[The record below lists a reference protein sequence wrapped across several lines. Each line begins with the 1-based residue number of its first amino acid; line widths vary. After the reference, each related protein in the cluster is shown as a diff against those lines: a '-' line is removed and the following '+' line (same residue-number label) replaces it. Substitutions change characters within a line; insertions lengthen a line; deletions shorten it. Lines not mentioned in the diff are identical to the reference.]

1 MVAATPAAR
10 AATMSSHTPSGTCRC
25 CTLVWDT
32 VYTATMQTAASLADL
47 ARLMD
52 SVLGLVTNTEQYD
65 EGENSP
71 QHGI

>member
-1 MVAATPAAR
+1 M
-10 AATMSSHTPSGTCRC
+10 
-25 CTLVWDT
+25 WDT
-32 VYTATMQTAASLADL
+32 VYTTTMQTAASLADL